1 MILCEC
7 GRFIEGNTFKDYIK
21 TSANPSTPTIGHE
34 KCGIVFDFIDNKRQ
48 KTFSSKKELKSLAMR
63 FAEKY
68 TLEYDVI
75 EKFLLE
81 IDRLKSTG
89 NLSDNDI
96 INTAFKKYNSG

>member
-1 MILCEC
+1 
-7 GRFIEGNTFKDYIK
+7 
-21 TSANPSTPTIGHE
+21 
-34 KCGIVFDFIDNKRQ
+34 
-48 KTFSSKKELKSLAMR
+48 MR